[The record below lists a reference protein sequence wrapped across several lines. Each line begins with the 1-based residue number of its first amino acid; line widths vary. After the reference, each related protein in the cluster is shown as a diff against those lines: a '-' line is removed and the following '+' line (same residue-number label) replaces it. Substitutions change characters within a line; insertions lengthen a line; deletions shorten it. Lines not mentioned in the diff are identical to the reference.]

1 MAAAAVAVPQLI
13 DHRGVSKVPT
23 FSGRRADFEE
33 WIFPFESYTGLLG
46 WESLMERAK
55 NQVEEIE
62 ILNLS
67 DEAERVGRSLYH
79 LLVSTTKGT
88 ALSIVR

>member
-1 MAAAAVAVPQLI
+1 MAGAAALGSDIPQLTE
-13 DHRGVSKVPT
+13 HRGVSKVPT

-46 WESLMERAK
+46 WETLMERARH
-55 NQVEEIE
+55 ERDEIE

-67 DEAERVGRSLYH
+67 DDAERVGRPL
-79 LLVSTTKGT
+79 
-88 ALSIVR
+88 

>member
-1 MAAAAVAVPQLI
+1 MAAATADVPQLI

-33 WIFPFESYTGLLG
+33 WIFPFESYAGLLG

-55 NQVEEIE
+55 RYLELE
-62 ILNLS
+62 
-67 DEAERVGRSLYH
+67 
-79 LLVSTTKGT
+79 
-88 ALSIVR
+88 